1 MLGWVA
7 VDQLQT
13 AQLEVADQPSSLQAS
28 NVPMHA
34 AAATDIQRYRT
45 ETFKAGSSSR
55 QGKHVPRGPQGQ
67 GER

>member
-1 MLGWVA
+1 MA

-45 ETFKAGSSSR
+45 FKAGSSSR